1 MGAYILRRIFGM
13 LLVLLAVSFIV
24 YLIFIVIP
32 GGDPAERIAG
42 KVATAPNIASIRQKL
57 GLDHHGFTGFFIQW
71 YSLVKQLFTAKLVSY
86 ANQTNVVSQIRQGL
100 PATFSLAI
108 GAGIIWMGFGVL
120 VGTISAVK
128 AGRISDRVIT
138 ALALIGISLPVAWL
152 GLILRYFFA
161 GEGGAVSWFPD
172 GGYVSLTSNPAQWFY
187 HLLLPWFTLAVL
199 FIGFY
204 GRVLRSNILDTINED
219 FVRTAKAKGLST
231 RRILVKHVLR
241 ASLIPIVTLFGL
253 DFASVLGGGAIIT
266 ESVYNLH
273 GVGWYAAQSIQSQDL
288 PPLMGV
294 TLYGAMFIVVFTLF
308 VDLAYAYLDPRI
320 RLS

>member
-1 MGAYILRRIFGM
+1 MGAYVIRRVLGM
-13 LLVLLAVSFIV
+13 LLVLVAVSFIV

-32 GGDPAERIAG
+32 GGDPALRIAG
-42 KVATAPNIASIRQKL
+42 RVATPANVASIKHKL
-57 GLDHHGFTGFFIQW
+57 GLDKPFIVQW
-71 YSLVKQLFTAKLVSY
+71 FDLVKSLFTAKLVSY
-86 ANQTNVVSQIRQGL
+86 YDGTNVVQQIKAGL

-108 GAGIIWMGFGVL
+108 GAGVIWFGFGVL

-128 AGRISDRVIT
+128 AGRFSDRVIT

-152 GLILRYFFA
+152 GLLLRFFLA
-161 GEGGAVSWFPD
+161 GDGGSGVSWFPD
-172 GGYVSLTSNPAQWFY
+172 GSYVPLAQNPAQWFY
-187 HLLLPWFTLAVL
+187 HLILPWFTLAVL

-231 RRILVKHVLR
+231 RQILVKHVLR

-266 ESVYNLH
+266 ETVYNLH
-273 GVGWYAAQSIQSQDL
+273 GVGWYAAQSIQNQDL

-294 TLYGAMFIVVFTLF
+294 TLFGAMFIVVFSLL
-308 VDLAYAYLDPRI
+308 VDVFYAYLDPRI
-320 RLS
+320 RLT